1 MTHNNLIAIFV
12 VIAALALL
20 LQAAVMVGI
29 FVSVRKF
36 LAETDNVIRDIRR
49 RTEPLL
55 DAVNGMVQDSREPVR
70 SVLANLSEI
79 SRTVK
84 ERTTLVDARVAEMAD
99 TIRLQVA
106 RIDQLIGTF
115 VEKATTTADVLQSGV
130 LGPLYQVSAIIKGM
144 QTGIDYFFSQRRS
157 KHPRQAT
164 QDEELFI

>member
-20 LQAAVMVGI
+20 LQAAVMVGMYLA
-29 FVSVRKF
+29 VRKF
-36 LAETDNVIRDIRR
+36 LTQTDRLVREVRQRLD
-49 RTEPLL
+49 PLM
-55 DAVNGMVQDSREPVR
+55 DAVNGMVQDSREPIR

-84 ERTTLVDARVAEMAD
+84 ERTTMVDARVVEMAD

-106 RIDQLIGTF
+106 RIDQLMGTF

-164 QDEELFI
+164 QD